1 MISTLM
7 LITSGLFLFLAA
19 FSFIIAASRNEGY
32 GKTFILVLISVL
44 FIIPSFMPRKFKQ
57 YLTGEED
64 EEEDEPTEASG
75 IGRGAEVEG
84 GPSASPTTT
93 QAPEPSPEPSP
104 EPADPIVLPEIHNG
118 MTIVFV
124 LAIVAILV
132 IGGLITWKLVRNH
145 RHTTRLERERR
156 EALEKDKAAALASW
170 QKIIDRHAAVREKH
184 LHAETD
190 WDTLFLYPAIN
201 DASVP
206 STLRMLQA
214 MRAASLVSDKPPA
227 SLGTDTDISALPY
240 PKLVDKLEVAW
251 DEAWS
256 HARKV
261 GQRSLPLKE
270 KKLIGQ
276 IRQLL
281 RTAEN
286 AGSSPTEVELA
297 YKRISDLV
305 AQLEVV
311 RLPEKATQA
320 IEQHQRLAIEA
331 GSPAM
336 Q

>member
-1 MISTLM
+1 M
-7 LITSGLFLFLAA
+7 
-19 FSFIIAASRNEGY
+19 
-32 GKTFILVLISVL
+32 
-44 FIIPSFMPRKFKQ
+44 
-57 YLTGEED
+57 
-64 EEEDEPTEASG
+64 
-75 IGRGAEVEG
+75 
-84 GPSASPTTT
+84 
-93 QAPEPSPEPSP
+93 
-104 EPADPIVLPEIHNG
+104 LPEIHNG
-118 MTIVFV
+118 MTIVVV

-132 IGGLITWKLVRNH
+132 IGSLITWKLVRNH
-145 RHTTRLERERR
+145 RHTTRLERERL

-170 QKIIDRHAAVREKH
+170 QKIVDRHAAVREKH

-227 SLGTDTDISALPY
+227 SLSTDTDISALPY
-240 PKLVDKLEVAW
+240 PKLVDKLEMAW
-251 DEAWS
+251 DEAWN

-270 KKLIGQ
+270 KKLITQ

-297 YKRISDLV
+297 YKRINDLV

-331 GSPAM
+331 GASSM

>member
-7 LITSGLFLFLAA
+7 LITSSLILFLAA
-19 FSFIIAASRNEGY
+19 ISFIMAASRGEGY
-32 GKTFILVLISVL
+32 GKSLILVLMSVL
-44 FIIPSFMPRKFKQ
+44 FIIPGFMPGKFKQ
-57 YLTGEED
+57 YLTGE

-75 IGRGAEVEG
+75 IGRGAEVENE
-84 GPSASPTTT
+84 PSASPVAT
-93 QAPEPSPEPSP
+93 QAPEPSP

-118 MTIVFV
+118 MTIVVV

-132 IGGLITWKLVRNH
+132 IGSLITWKLVRNH

-170 QKIIDRHAAVREKH
+170 QKIIDRHATVREKH

-214 MRAASLVSDKPPA
+214 MRAASVVSDKPPA
-227 SLGTDTDISALPY
+227 SLSTDTDISALPY
-240 PKLVDKLEVAW
+240 PKLVDKLEAAW

-270 KKLIGQ
+270 KKLITQ

-297 YKRISDLV
+297 YKRINDLV